1 MCAIQR
7 RKRSPFRYSK
17 TVARNLILTKRSFI
31 VGHADSRQPY
41 KFSSCTC
48 ARTWHSI
55 KSFEFR
61 QTTIFR
67 RKLNFSFSFFFFY
80 SSVNCLLLDHL
91 SAFVYSSALQ
101 LPKFFCEI
109 LNETIVTIRN
119 IEIIMWM

>member
-41 KFSSCTC
+41 KFFSCTC

-67 RKLNFSFSFFFFY
+67 RKLNFSFSFFFFIVLLITYY
-80 SSVNCLLLDHL
+80 STICLPL
-91 SAFVYSSALQ
+91 FIPLQ

-109 LNETIVTIRN
+109 LNETIITIRN
-119 IEIIMWM
+119 IAIIMWM

>member
-7 RKRSPFRYSK
+7 RKRSPLRYSK

-31 VGHADSRQPY
+31 VGHADNRQPY
-41 KFSSCTC
+41 KFFVCTC

-61 QTTIFR
+61 QTTIFC
-67 RKLNFSFSFFFFY
+67 RKLNFAFSFFFY

-91 SAFVYSSALQ
+91 SAFVYSSALP

-109 LNETIVTIRN
+109 LNETIITIPS
-119 IEIIMWM
+119 IKIIMWM